1 MDAKEPSMHAAHAAD
16 LIITPLN
23 TLTEDAPS
31 GAFFF
36 WRGPWKRN

>member
-1 MDAKEPSMHAAHAAD
+1 MDAKEPSMQAAHAAD
-16 LIITPLN
+16 PIITLLN
-23 TLTEDAPS
+23 TIAEHAPS